1 MNLLHFGTSC
11 GFTKRIYADNAATTK
26 PCEAAIKAATAC
38 MTDGYGNP
46 SSLHTEGRQAAELLA
61 AARET
66 VARCIGA
73 DAKEIYFTSGGSEAN
88 NQAILSVTEMMKN
101 YGKRHIV
108 STAFE
113 HHSVLRPLEDL
124 RRRGFEVTLLEVP
137 ESGFINPEQVRLA
150 IRNDTCLVSVMS
162 VNNEIGTVQ
171 LITDIGRICREKH
184 VWFHTDAVQSVGHL
198 PIDVKKLNVDFLTMS
213 AHKFGGIK
221 GAGALYARNT
231 APVKSLI
238 LGGAQERGKRAG
250 TENMPGICAMAAAL
264 EEACQNMQERS
275 AHTIR
280 LRDALFNSL
289 ICIPGATPNGIPCG
303 KHATGIVNVSFDGI
317 EGETLALML
326 DAKGISVSTGSACT
340 SGNLEPSHV
349 LTAMGVS
356 RKSAYSAIRFSL
368 SHENTIAEV
377 HTIIRTVGE
386 CVERLRRMKQ

>member
-1 MNLLHFGTSC
+1 M
-11 GFTKRIYADNAATTK
+11 KRIYADNAATTK
-26 PCEAAIKAATAC
+26 PCEAAIQAAIQC

-46 SSLHTEGRQAAELLA
+46 SSLHTEGRRAAELLA

-88 NQAILSVTEMMKN
+88 NQAILLVAECMKA

-137 ESGFINPEQVRLA
+137 DSGIIEPEQVRAA
-150 IRNDTCLVSVMS
+150 IRNDTCLVSVMF

-171 LITDIGRICREKH
+171 PIAEIGKICREKH
-184 VWFHTDAVQSVGHL
+184 VWFHTDAVQAVGHL
-198 PIDVKKLNVDFLTMS
+198 PIDLKELKVDFLTMS

-221 GAGALYARNT
+221 GTGTLYARNT

-238 LGGAQERGKRAG
+238 LGGAQERGRRAG

-275 AHTIR
+275 AHIIR
-280 LRDALFNSL
+280 LRDALFKSL
-289 ICIPGATPNGIPCG
+289 ICIPGATPNGMPCG
-303 KHATGIVNVSFDGI
+303 KHATGIMNVSFDGI

-340 SGNLEPSHV
+340 SGDLEPSHV

>member
-1 MNLLHFGTSC
+1 M
-11 GFTKRIYADNAATTK
+11 KRIYADNAATTK
-26 PCEAAIKAATAC
+26 PCEVAIQAATRC
-38 MTDGYGNP
+38 MTDAYGNP
-46 SSLHTEGRQAAELLA
+46 SSLHTEGRRAAELLA
-61 AARET
+61 ASRET

-88 NQAILSVTEMMKN
+88 NQAILSVAECMKA

-108 STAFE
+108 STSFE

-137 ESGFINPEQVRLA
+137 ESGIIEPERVRAA
-150 IRNDTCLVSVMS
+150 IRNDTCLVSVMF

-171 LITDIGRICREKH
+171 PIAEIGRICREMR
-184 VWFHTDAVQSVGHL
+184 VWFHTDAVQAVGHL
-198 PIDVKKLNVDFLTMS
+198 PIDMKELKVDFLTMS

-250 TENMPGICAMAAAL
+250 TENLPGICAMAAAL
-264 EEACQNMQERS
+264 QEACQNMRERS
-275 AHTIR
+275 WR
-280 LRDALFNSL
+280 VEELRNLL
-289 ICIPGATPNGIPCG
+289 LKKLTEIPGASLNGSVVFG
-303 KHATGIVNVSFDGI
+303 AKTGILNVSFDGI

-340 SGNLEPSHV
+340 SGSLEPSHV
-349 LTAMGVS
+349 LTAIGLPRERAS
-356 RKSAYSAIRFSL
+356 SAIRFSL

-377 HTIIRTVGE
+377 HTIIRTVRE
-386 CVERLRRMKQ
+386 CVERLRKLKGVLK

>member
-1 MNLLHFGTSC
+1 M
-11 GFTKRIYADNAATTK
+11 KRIYADNAATTK
-26 PCEAAIKAATAC
+26 PCEAAIQAAIQF

-46 SSLHTEGRQAAELLA
+46 SSLHTEGRRAAELLA

-88 NQAILSVTEMMKN
+88 NQAILTVTEMMRN

-113 HHSVLRPLEDL
+113 HHSVLRLLEEL

-137 ESGFINPEQVRLA
+137 ENGIIEPEQVREA
-150 IRNDTCLVSVMS
+150 IRNDTCLVSVMF

-171 LITDIGRICREKH
+171 PIAEIGKICREKH
-184 VWFHTDAVQSVGHL
+184 VWFHTDAVQAVGHL
-198 PIDVKKLNVDFLTMS
+198 PINLKELEVDFLTLS
-213 AHKFGGIK
+213 AHKFGGLK
-221 GAGALYARNT
+221 GTGALYARNT

-250 TENMPGICAMAAAL
+250 TENMPGICARAAAL
-264 EEACQNMQERS
+264 EEACKSMQERS
-275 AHTIR
+275 EHIGE
-280 LRDALFNSL
+280 LRNLLLKKLTEITGVF
-289 ICIPGATPNGIPCG
+289 PNGYVALSS
-303 KHATGIVNVSFDGI
+303 KTGILNVSFDGV

-340 SGNLEPSHV
+340 SGDLEPSHV

-368 SHENTIAEV
+368 SHENTIDEV
-377 HTIIRTVGE
+377 HTIIRTVRE
-386 CVERLRRMKQ
+386 CVERLRKLKGVVT

>member
-1 MNLLHFGTSC
+1 M
-11 GFTKRIYADNAATTK
+11 KRIYADNAATTK
-26 PCEAAIKAATAC
+26 PCEAAIKAATTC
-38 MTDGYGNP
+38 MADGYGNP
-46 SSLHTEGRQAAELLA
+46 SSLHTEGRRAAELLA

-66 VARCIGA
+66 VAQCIGS

-88 NQAILSVTEMMKN
+88 NQAILSVAECMKA

-113 HHSVLRPLEDL
+113 HHSVLRPLEEL

-137 ESGFINPEQVRLA
+137 ESGIIEPEQVREA
-150 IRNDTCLVSVMS
+150 IRNDTCMVSVMF

-171 LITDIGRICREKH
+171 PIAEIGEICQEKR
-184 VWFHTDAVQSVGHL
+184 VWFHTDAVQAVGHL
-198 PIDVKKLNVDFLTMS
+198 PIDLKELNVDFLTMS
-213 AHKFGGIK
+213 AHKFGGLK
-221 GAGALYARNT
+221 GTGALYVRNT

-238 LGGAQERGKRAG
+238 LGGEQERGKRAG
-250 TENMPGICAMAAAL
+250 TENLPGICAMAAAL
-264 EEACQNMQERS
+264 EEACQNMQECS
-275 AHTIR
+275 AHIIR

-289 ICIPGATPNGIPCG
+289 ICIPGATPNGMPCG

-340 SGNLEPSHV
+340 SGDLEPSHV

-377 HTIIRTVGE
+377 HTIIRTVRE
-386 CVERLRRMKQ
+386 CMERLRRMK

>member
-1 MNLLHFGTSC
+1 M
-11 GFTKRIYADNAATTK
+11 KRIYADNAATTR
-26 PCEAAIKAATAC
+26 PCEAAIKAAIAC
-38 MTDGYGNP
+38 MTDAYGNP
-46 SSLHTEGRQAAELLA
+46 SSLHTEGRRATELLA

-88 NQAILSVTEMMKN
+88 NQAILSVAECMKT

-113 HHSVLRPLEDL
+113 HHSVLRPLEEL

-137 ESGFINPEQVRLA
+137 ENGIIEPEQVREA
-150 IRNDTCLVSVMS
+150 IRNDTCLVSVMF

-171 LITDIGRICREKH
+171 PIAEIGKICREKH
-184 VWFHTDAVQSVGHL
+184 VWFHTDAVQAVGHL
-198 PIDVKKLNVDFLTMS
+198 PIDMKELKVDFLTMS

-221 GAGALYARNT
+221 GTGTLYARNT
-231 APVKSLI
+231 APVKILI
-238 LGGAQERGKRAG
+238 LGGAQERGRRAG

-264 EEACQNMQERS
+264 EEACQNMQDRS
-275 AHTIR
+275 AHIIR

-303 KHATGIVNVSFDGI
+303 KHATGIMNVSFDGI

-340 SGNLEPSHV
+340 SGDLEPSHV

-377 HTIIRTVGE
+377 HTIIRTVRE
-386 CVERLRRMKQ
+386 CVERLRKLKGVLK

>member
-1 MNLLHFGTSC
+1 M
-11 GFTKRIYADNAATTK
+11 KRIYADNAATTR

-38 MTDGYGNP
+38 MTDGYDGYGNP
-46 SSLHTEGRQAAELLA
+46 SSLHTEGRRAAELLA
-61 AARET
+61 ASRET

-88 NQAILSVTEMMKN
+88 NQAILTVAEMMKN

-113 HHSVLRPLEDL
+113 HHSVLRSLEDL
-124 RRRGFEVTLLEVP
+124 RRRGFEVTLLDIP
-137 ESGFINPEQVRLA
+137 ESGIIDPEQVRAA
-150 IRNDTCLVSVMS
+150 IRNDTCLVSVMF

-171 LITDIGRICREKH
+171 PIAEIGKICREKH
-184 VWFHTDAVQSVGHL
+184 VWFHTDTVQAVGHL
-198 PIDVKKLNVDFLTMS
+198 PIDMKELKVDFLTMS

-221 GAGALYARNT
+221 GTGTLYARNT

-238 LGGAQERGKRAG
+238 LGGAQERGRRAG

-275 AHTIR
+275 AHIIR

-340 SGNLEPSHV
+340 SGDLEPSHV

-377 HTIIRTVGE
+377 HTIIRTVRE
-386 CVERLRRMKQ
+386 CVERLRKLKGVLK

>member
-26 PCEAAIKAATAC
+26 PCEAAIQAAIQC

-46 SSLHTEGRQAAELLA
+46 SSLHTEGRRAAELLA

-88 NQAILSVTEMMKN
+88 NQAILSVAEMMKN

-124 RRRGFEVTLLEVP
+124 RRQGFEVTLLEVP
-137 ESGFINPEQVRLA
+137 ESGIIEPEQVRAA
-150 IRNDTCLVSVMS
+150 IRNDTCLVSVMF

-171 LITDIGRICREKH
+171 PIAEIGKICREKH
-184 VWFHTDAVQSVGHL
+184 VWFHTDAVQAVGHL
-198 PIDVKKLNVDFLTMS
+198 PIDMKELKVDFLTMS

-221 GAGALYARNT
+221 GTGTLYARNT

-264 EEACQNMQERS
+264 EEASQNMQDRS
-275 AHTIR
+275 AHIIR
-280 LRDALFNSL
+280 LRGALFNSL

-303 KHATGIVNVSFDGI
+303 KHATGIVNVSFDGV

-340 SGNLEPSHV
+340 SGDLEPSHV